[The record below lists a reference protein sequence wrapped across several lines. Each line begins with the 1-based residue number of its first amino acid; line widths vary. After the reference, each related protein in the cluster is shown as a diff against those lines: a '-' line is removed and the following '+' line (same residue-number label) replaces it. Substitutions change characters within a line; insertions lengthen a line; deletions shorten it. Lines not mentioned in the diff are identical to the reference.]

1 MKKETQVAI
10 ARPLA
15 AAVWHWIDLYPEE
28 FVDTIS
34 SSRRME
40 GAPERAFD
48 LIYVQHEAAEY
59 KVILSPVLTI
69 LMCVS
74 HERLKHDFNLHMGGA
89 RQSNRKVGFCWH
101 AVPSPFTEGH
111 RSSTQEVFLVESF
124 FKHMHSASSFA
135 PTAFRCLIDI
145 CKAAARARPN
155 QDLPLRSLAS
165 DVAHEIRVI

>member
-1 MKKETQVAI
+1 MAI

-28 FVDTIS
+28 FVDTLS

-48 LIYVQHEAAEY
+48 LIYVQHEATEH

-74 HERLKHDFNLHMGGA
+74 HERLNHDFNLLGGA
-89 RQSNRKVGFCWH
+89 RQSNKKVECLPTHNLIGFH
-101 AVPSPFTEGH
+101 
-111 RSSTQEVFLVESF
+111 
-124 FKHMHSASSFA
+124 
-135 PTAFRCLIDI
+135 
-145 CKAAARARPN
+145 
-155 QDLPLRSLAS
+155 
-165 DVAHEIRVI
+165 